1 MQKYLKILVVDD
13 NEMMRL
19 IIKGHLNNLF
29 QSPEITE
36 ASNLAA
42 AFTYLNERE
51 FDLLI
56 LDINMPG
63 GDTSPDQVR
72 KILKL
77 QPELKICMFSGND
90 KDTFE
95 QDYLDAGAL
104 GFIQKDDSIMENA
117 IAFIEE
123 YF

>member
-1 MQKYLKILVVDD
+1 MQKCLKILVVDD
-13 NEMMRL
+13 NDMMRL

-29 QSPEITE
+29 NSPKIYE
-36 ASNLAA
+36 AFNFDN
-42 AFTYLNERE
+42 AFQHIKEEE

-63 GDTSPDQVR
+63 GDSSPDRVR
-72 KILKL
+72 EILKL
-77 QPELKICMFSGND
+77 QPSLKICMFSGND
-90 KDTFE
+90 KNTFE
-95 QDYLDAGAL
+95 QDYLNAGAL

>member
-1 MQKYLKILVVDD
+1 MQKFLKILVVDD

-36 ASNLAA
+36 ASNLAT
-42 AFTYLNERE
+42 AFIYINQQE

-63 GDTSPDQVR
+63 GDSSPDQVR
-72 KILKL
+72 EILKL

-90 KDTFE
+90 KKSFE
-95 QDYLDAGAL
+95 KDYLDAGAL